1 MTDSG
6 SVDLRSITSASFQK
20 LLDAIPIPVFVLD
33 EKLLITVANRACGK
47 ISAEPA
53 QLLGTPFRALFPE
66 SIWLKDIEGLVE
78 DVYATRKPRIWQSPL
93 GIGNRTVWG
102 RMHLRSIR
110 GNEGRSLLI
119 LVEDFSAERQRLAE
133 NQKHQAELQEANR
146 RLTEEIGRRK
156 QVEQALRES
165 ESRFRLLV
173 ESAPFG
179 LSVMSSD
186 GNFEFFNLKFT
197 ELFGYTLDDLPD
209 KHAWLYKAYPD
220 AEYREGVLSVWQ
232 NGTPEEVIAGEIK
245 PRVFTVRCKDGSDK
259 IVNFRAVNLEDRR
272 QILTYEDITLQAKTA
287 RALRESE
294 AKYRTLFE
302 AASEAIFLMRGE
314 HFIECN
320 DRTLEMYGCTRDQ
333 IIGQTP
339 YRFSPE
345 LQSDGRPSK
354 EKAIELI
361 SATLEGHPQSFEWQH
376 IRYDGSMFD
385 AEVSLSRLDLTGQKF
400 VLAIVRDIT
409 PRKTAEEALRESEE
423 RYRKLVAVL
432 PDGVAVHVG
441 GQIVYVN
448 PAGVQLFGA
457 GSDKEL
463 IGRNALEMVHP
474 EHREISRRRLEK
486 IAREGTHAPLGEF
499 KLLRV
504 DGTEFDGEV
513 TTVPFLYHGR
523 PAMLTVGRD
532 VSERKRAEEALRK
545 SEERYRQLVEKAND
559 LIFVCDARGHIS
571 LVNPV
576 AVTITGYSQQDLIGK
591 NYLEIVHPEH
601 RDEVARFYG
610 TQLVTRL
617 PDTYNEFPILTK
629 EAQIVWL
636 GQHVQLLT
644 QEDIV
649 LGFQA
654 ICRDITQRRRTEDLQ
669 IQAARLQAV
678 ADLASGV
685 AHNFNNLLQIVMGAA
700 QLASANL
707 DLGKNANAKKQL
719 QDILESC
726 RFGAETVKRLQ
737 SFANIRTDDTSSGK
751 EVFDLSALVRQAVEM
766 TRPWWKTAPERE
778 ALTVNLELD
787 LADECWIS
795 GKPNEFFEVVV
806 NLIKNAAEALHE
818 GGDIRV
824 ATFVKSGQVVLR
836 VSDTGV
842 GLDQQSAA
850 RVFDPFWTTKGL
862 NGTGMGL
869 AASYGII
876 SRHGGTISVESAKGK
891 GSTFTVTVP
900 LAYDTPETV
909 GQFPSSSDRR
919 LCVLVIDD
927 VEATVAV
934 LKEGLEHHYH
944 TVFTALSGKEG
955 LEIFKREPIDL
966 VICDLGMPGLNGWQ
980 VGRAVKGICKEAGR
994 PRTPFILLTGWG
1006 DQFDGD
1012 RVAESGVDAVLK
1024 KPTDFAGLMRVI
1036 RELLEKTGE
1045 DSVEK
1050 DSLPDS

>member
-1 MTDSG
+1 
-6 SVDLRSITSASFQK
+6 
-20 LLDAIPIPVFVLD
+20 
-33 EKLLITVANRACGK
+33 
-47 ISAEPA
+47 
-53 QLLGTPFRALFPE
+53 
-66 SIWLKDIEGLVE
+66 
-78 DVYATRKPRIWQSPL
+78 
-93 GIGNRTVWG
+93 
-102 RMHLRSIR
+102 
-110 GNEGRSLLI
+110 
-119 LVEDFSAERQRLAE
+119 
-133 NQKHQAELQEANR
+133 
-146 RLTEEIGRRK
+146 
-156 QVEQALRES
+156 
-165 ESRFRLLV
+165 
-173 ESAPFG
+173 
-179 LSVMSSD
+179 
-186 GNFEFFNLKFT
+186 
-197 ELFGYTLDDLPD
+197 
-209 KHAWLYKAYPD
+209 
-220 AEYREGVLSVWQ
+220 
-232 NGTPEEVIAGEIK
+232 
-245 PRVFTVRCKDGSDK
+245 
-259 IVNFRAVNLEDRR
+259 
-272 QILTYEDITLQAKTA
+272 
-287 RALRESE
+287 
-294 AKYRTLFE
+294 
-302 AASEAIFLMRGE
+302 
-314 HFIECN
+314 
-320 DRTLEMYGCTRDQ
+320 
-333 IIGQTP
+333 
-339 YRFSPE
+339 
-345 LQSDGRPSK
+345 
-354 EKAIELI
+354 
-361 SATLEGHPQSFEWQH
+361 
-376 IRYDGSMFD
+376 
-385 AEVSLSRLDLTGQKF
+385 
-400 VLAIVRDIT
+400 
-409 PRKTAEEALRESEE
+409 
-423 RYRKLVAVL
+423 
-432 PDGVAVHVG
+432 
-441 GQIVYVN
+441 
-448 PAGVQLFGA
+448 
-457 GSDKEL
+457 
-463 IGRNALEMVHP
+463 
-474 EHREISRRRLEK
+474 
-486 IAREGTHAPLGEF
+486 
-499 KLLRV
+499 
-504 DGTEFDGEV
+504 
-513 TTVPFLYHGR
+513 
-523 PAMLTVGRD
+523 
-532 VSERKRAEEALRK
+532 
-545 SEERYRQLVEKAND
+545 
-559 LIFVCDARGHIS
+559 
-571 LVNPV
+571 
-576 AVTITGYSQQDLIGK
+576 VTITGYSQQDLIGK

-934 LKEGLEHHYH
+934 LKEGLEHHFH

-1012 RVAESGVDAVLK
+1012 RVAESGVDAVLQ